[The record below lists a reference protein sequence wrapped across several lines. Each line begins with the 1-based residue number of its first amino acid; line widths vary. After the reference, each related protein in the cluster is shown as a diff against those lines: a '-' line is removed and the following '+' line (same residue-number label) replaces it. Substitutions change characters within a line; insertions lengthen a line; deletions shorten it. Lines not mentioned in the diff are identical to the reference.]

1 MNSLSRDD
9 TRSSSHYCAQNP
21 AARRVNSRYHPP
33 RPRFMKFCDKCHSTY
48 PTEFAVCPK
57 DKSKLRVVSELQR
70 GMELR
75 GKYRIEEKIGEGGM
89 ATVYRAAHLHFK
101 EDLAIK
107 VVSSALTANQDF
119 LNRFKREA
127 VITRKLRHPNAV
139 RLDDFDFT
147 EDGRPFIAMEYVRG
161 KSLRQVLQ
169 ENGAL
174 PVARAFSIARQVALA
189 LGAAHDLGI
198 VHRDIKPDN
207 IVLVPQ
213 ADGSEVVKVLDFGIA
228 KVADENLDG
237 AAGYKPTST
246 GMVLGTPH
254 YLSPEQAKGKKSSMI
269 DGRADLYA
277 LGVMLYEMLTGELP
291 FKSDTA
297 IEMLLHHIQS
307 APVPT
312 HLLKPELNIPENVSH
327 LVMKALEKDPAQ
339 RFQTGAEMAAALG
352 NPANLPAAS
361 DKSMAGTKTGS
372 RVEAFS
378 TSALA
383 AAAGSGSAAS
393 KTAATSAVVAETRV
407 LGSQAMTA
415 QSTRP
420 AAVDAAI
427 ARVAGA
433 IAPKRRRWI
442 VWSAA
447 AAALLLIGIWVGSA
461 MLSRPSSSENQGDSV
476 PDYSSLPETPRSAPR
491 RAQSTHRTNPA
502 ASQAASSRNNDAAND
517 AAQKAR
523 AQQLV
528 MDGHRRMAQR
538 DYSGATSAYQRA
550 LELDPENTNA
560 QRGLQA
566 AQAAQTLQGVG
577 SIFRR

>member
-1 MNSLSRDD
+1 M
-9 TRSSSHYCAQNP
+9 
-21 AARRVNSRYHPP
+21 
-33 RPRFMKFCDKCHSTY
+33 
-48 PTEFAVCPK
+48 
-57 DKSKLRVVSELQR
+57 
-70 GMELR
+70 
-75 GKYRIEEKIGEGGM
+75 
-89 ATVYRAAHLHFK
+89 
-101 EDLAIK
+101 
-107 VVSSALTANQDF
+107 SSALTANQDF

-312 HLLKPELNIPENVSH
+312 HLLKPELNIPETASQ

-339 RFQTGAEMAAALG
+339 RFQTGAQMAAALAE
-352 NPANLPAAS
+352 PANLPPAS
-361 DKSMAGTKTGS
+361 EQSMAGTKTGS
-372 RVEAFS
+372 KIAAFS

-383 AAAGSGSAAS
+383 AAAGAGPAN
-393 KTAATSAVVAETRV
+393 TAPTSAVAAETRV
-407 LGSQAMTA
+407 LGSQAMTV
-415 QSTRP
+415 QSTTP

-433 IAPKRRRWI
+433 IAPKRKRWI
-442 VWSAA
+442 LWAAA
-447 AAALLLIGIWVGSA
+447 AAALVVAIWAGSA
-461 MLSRPSSSENQGDSV
+461 MLNRSSSNQPDSI
-476 PDYSSLPETPRSAPR
+476 PDYSSSQETPRSAPR
-491 RAQSTHRTNPA
+491 RTPSTHRTNPSV
-502 ASQAASSRNNDAAND
+502 SQPATSRSNDAAND

-523 AQQLV
+523 AQQFV

-538 DYSGATSAYQRA
+538 DYSGAASAYQRA

>member
-1 MNSLSRDD
+1 MNSLSRDE
-9 TRSSSHYCAQNP
+9 TRSASYYCAQNP

-33 RPRFMKFCDKCHSTY
+33 RFMKFCGKCHSTY

-169 ENGAL
+169 ENGSL

-198 VHRDIKPDN
+198 VHRYIKPDN

-237 AAGYKPTST
+237 ATGYKPTST

-277 LGVMLYEMLTGELP
+277 LGVMLYEMVTGELP
-291 FKSDTA
+291 FKSETA
-297 IEMLLHHIQS
+297 IEMLLHHIQT

-312 HLLKPELNIPENVSH
+312 HLLKPEMNIPEPASA
-327 LVMKALEKDPAQ
+327 LIMKALAKDPAQ
-339 RFQTGAEMAAALG
+339 RFQTGEEMAEALAHSHSEASAPPEGPEKTPAGGSIAAFGTAAMAAASAG
-352 NPANLPAAS
+352 APA
-361 DKSMAGTKTGS
+361 
-372 RVEAFS
+372 R
-378 TSALA
+378 A
-383 AAAGSGSAAS
+383 AA
-393 KTAATSAVVAETRV
+393 TAVKVPTDATEMETRA
-407 LGSQAMTA
+407 LGSSSFTMQTPKVAMA
-415 QSTRP
+415 M
-420 AAVDAAI
+420 
-427 ARVAGA
+427 ARVAA
-433 IAPKRRRWI
+433 SIQPKRRKRW
-442 VWSAA
+442 
-447 AAALLLIGIWVGSA
+447 
-461 MLSRPSSSENQGDSV
+461 
-476 PDYSSLPETPRSAPR
+476 
-491 RAQSTHRTNPA
+491 
-502 ASQAASSRNNDAAND
+502 
-517 AAQKAR
+517 
-523 AQQLV
+523 LV
-528 MDGHRRMAQR
+528 
-538 DYSGATSAYQRA
+538 
-550 LELDPENTNA
+550 
-560 QRGLQA
+560 
-566 AQAAQTLQGVG
+566 
-577 SIFRR
+577 

>member
-1 MNSLSRDD
+1 
-9 TRSSSHYCAQNP
+9 
-21 AARRVNSRYHPP
+21 
-33 RPRFMKFCDKCHSTY
+33 MKFCDKCHSTY

-107 VVSSALTANQDF
+107 VVSSALTADQDF

-127 VITRKLRHPNAV
+127 VITRKLWHPNAV

-174 PVARAFSIARQVALA
+174 PVGRAFSIARQVALA

-277 LGVMLYEMLTGELP
+277 LGVMLYEMVTGELP

-312 HLLKPELNIPENVSH
+312 HLLKPELNIPETASQ
-327 LVMKALEKDPAQ
+327 LVMKALEKDPGR
-339 RFQTGAEMAAALG
+339 RFQTGAQMAAALAE
-352 NPANLPAAS
+352 PANLPPAS
-361 DKSMAGTKTGS
+361 EESMAGTKTGS
-372 RVEAFS
+372 KIAAFS

-383 AAAGSGSAAS
+383 AAAGAGGAPA
-393 KTAATSAVVAETRV
+393 KTAATSAVAAETRV
-407 LGSQAMTA
+407 LGSQAMTV
-415 QSTRP
+415 QSTTP

-433 IAPKRRRWI
+433 IAPKRKRWI
-442 VWSAA
+442 LWAAA
-447 AAALLLIGIWVGSA
+447 AAALVVAIWAGSA
-461 MLSRPSSSENQGDSV
+461 MLNRSSSNQPDSI
-476 PDYSSLPETPRSAPR
+476 PDYSSSQETPRTAPR
-491 RAQSTHRTNPA
+491 HAQPGRRTNPA
-502 ASQAASSRNNDAAND
+502 ASQPATSRSNDAAND

-538 DYSGATSAYQRA
+538 DYSGAASAYQRA

>member
-1 MNSLSRDD
+1 
-9 TRSSSHYCAQNP
+9 
-21 AARRVNSRYHPP
+21 
-33 RPRFMKFCDKCHSTY
+33 MKFCDKCHSTY

-57 DKSKLRVVSELQR
+57 DKSKLRVVSDLQR

-107 VVSSALTANQDF
+107 VVNSALTANQDF

-169 ENGAL
+169 ENGSL
-174 PVARAFSIARQVALA
+174 PAARAFNIARQVALA
-189 LGAAHDLGI
+189 LGAAHELGI

-213 ADGSEVVKVLDFGIA
+213 PDGSELVKVLDFGIA
-228 KVADENLDG
+228 KVADENLEG
-237 AAGYKPTST
+237 TATYKPTST

-254 YLSPEQAKGKKSSMI
+254 YLSPEQAKGMKSSMI

-312 HLLKPELNIPENVSH
+312 HLLKPELNIPEPVSQ

-339 RFQTGAEMAAALG
+339 RFQTGAEMAAALED
-352 NPANLPAAS
+352 PAIIPAA
-361 DKSMAGTKTGS
+361 DNSMAGTKTGS
-372 RVEAFS
+372 RVAAFS

-383 AAAGSGSAAS
+383 AAAAGGVPA
-393 KTAATSAVVAETRV
+393 KTAAATSALAAETRV

-415 QSTRP
+415 QSTTP

-433 IAPKRRRWI
+433 IAPKRKRWV
-442 VWSAA
+442 VWTAA
-447 AAALLLIGIWVGSA
+447 ATALLLVSIWVGSV
-461 MLSRPSSSENQGDSV
+461 MLSRSSASGNQNDSI
-476 PDYSSLPETPRSAPR
+476 PDYNQSQEAPRSSPR
-491 RAQSTHRTNPA
+491 RAQPGRRTNPA
-502 ASQAASSRNNDAAND
+502 TSQPAASRSNDAAND
-517 AAQKAR
+517 AAQKAK

-538 DYSGATSAYQRA
+538 DYSGAASDYQRA

-560 QRGLQA
+560 QRGLRA
-566 AQAAQTLQGVG
+566 AQTAQTLQGVG

>member
-1 MNSLSRDD
+1 
-9 TRSSSHYCAQNP
+9 
-21 AARRVNSRYHPP
+21 
-33 RPRFMKFCDKCHSTY
+33 MKFCDKCHSTY

-57 DKSKLRVVSELQR
+57 DKSKLRVVSDLQR

-107 VVSSALTANQDF
+107 VVSSALTADQDF

-169 ENGAL
+169 ENGSL

-237 AAGYKPTST
+237 ATSYKPTST

-312 HLLKPELNIPENVSH
+312 HLLKPELNIPETASQ
-327 LVMKALEKDPAQ
+327 LVMKALEKDPGR
-339 RFQTGAEMAAALG
+339 RFQTGAQMAAALAE
-352 NPANLPAAS
+352 PANLPPAS
-361 DKSMAGTKTGS
+361 EQSMAGTKTGS
-372 RVEAFS
+372 KIAAFS

-383 AAAGSGSAAS
+383 AAAGAGGAS
-393 KTAATSAVVAETRV
+393 VKTAATSAVAAETRV
-407 LGSQAMTA
+407 LGSQAMTV
-415 QSTRP
+415 QSTTP

-433 IAPKRRRWI
+433 IAPKRKRWI
-442 VWSAA
+442 LWAAA
-447 AAALLLIGIWVGSA
+447 AAALVVAIWAGSA
-461 MLSRPSSSENQGDSV
+461 MLNRSSSNPDSI
-476 PDYSSLPETPRSAPR
+476 PDYSSSQETPRFS
-491 RAQSTHRTNPA
+491 ST
-502 ASQAASSRNNDAAND
+502 
-517 AAQKAR
+517 
-523 AQQLV
+523 
-528 MDGHRRMAQR
+528 
-538 DYSGATSAYQRA
+538 
-550 LELDPENTNA
+550 
-560 QRGLQA
+560 
-566 AQAAQTLQGVG
+566 AQTLTSTKPQARANSRMVFSLRSVRMPEACLGQEIQ
-577 SIFRR
+577 SIPSCAITPWARGNSESSSERLRTKS

>member
-1 MNSLSRDD
+1 
-9 TRSSSHYCAQNP
+9 
-21 AARRVNSRYHPP
+21 
-33 RPRFMKFCDKCHSTY
+33 MKFCDKCHSTY

-169 ENGAL
+169 ENGSL
-174 PVARAFSIARQVALA
+174 PVARAFNIARQVALA

-277 LGVMLYEMLTGELP
+277 LGVMLYEMITGELP

-312 HLLKPELNIPENVSH
+312 HLLKPELNIPETASQ

-339 RFQTGAEMAAALG
+339 RFQTGAQMAAALAD
-352 NPANLPAAS
+352 PANLPPAS
-361 DKSMAGTKTGS
+361 EQSMAGTKTGS
-372 RVEAFS
+372 KIAAFS

-383 AAAGSGSAAS
+383 AAAGAGPAN
-393 KTAATSAVVAETRV
+393 TAATSAVAAETRV
-407 LGSQAMTA
+407 LGSQAMTV
-415 QSTRP
+415 QSTTP

-433 IAPKRRRWI
+433 IAPKRKRWI
-442 VWSAA
+442 LWAAA
-447 AAALLLIGIWVGSA
+447 AAALVVAIWAGSA
-461 MLSRPSSSENQGDSV
+461 MLNQSSSNQPDSI
-476 PDYSSLPETPRSAPR
+476 PDYSSSQETPRSAPR
-491 RAQSTHRTNPA
+491 HAQPGRRTNPA
-502 ASQAASSRNNDAAND
+502 GSQPAASRNNDAVND
-517 AAQKAR
+517 AAQKAK
-523 AQQLV
+523 AQQFVL
-528 MDGHRRMAQR
+528 DGHRRMAQR
-538 DYSGATSAYQRA
+538 DRRQGA
-550 LELDPENTNA
+550 
-560 QRGLQA
+560 G
-566 AQAAQTLQGVG
+566 GG
-577 SIFRR
+577 IRR

>member
-1 MNSLSRDD
+1 
-9 TRSSSHYCAQNP
+9 
-21 AARRVNSRYHPP
+21 
-33 RPRFMKFCDKCHSTY
+33 MKFCDKCHSTY

-107 VVSSALTANQDF
+107 VVSSALTADQDF

-169 ENGAL
+169 ENGSL
-174 PVARAFSIARQVALA
+174 PVARAFNIARQVALA

-237 AAGYKPTST
+237 ATGYKPTST

-277 LGVMLYEMLTGELP
+277 LGVMLYEMITGELP

-312 HLLKPELNIPENVSH
+312 HLLKPELNIPETASQ
-327 LVMKALEKDPAQ
+327 LVMKALEKDPGR
-339 RFQTGAEMAAALG
+339 RFQTGAQMAAALAE
-352 NPANLPAAS
+352 PANLPPAS
-361 DKSMAGTKTGS
+361 EQSMAGTKTGS
-372 RVEAFS
+372 KIAAFS

-383 AAAGSGSAAS
+383 AAAGAGGAPA
-393 KTAATSAVVAETRV
+393 KTAATSAVAAETRV
-407 LGSQAMTA
+407 LGSQAMTV
-415 QSTRP
+415 QSTTP

-433 IAPKRRRWI
+433 IAPKRKRWLL
-442 VWSAA
+442 WAAA
-447 AAALLLIGIWVGSA
+447 AAALVVAIWAGSA
-461 MLSRPSSSENQGDSV
+461 MLNRSSSNQPDSI
-476 PDYSSLPETPRSAPR
+476 PDYSSSQETPRSAPR
-491 RAQSTHRTNPA
+491 HAQPGRRTNPA
-502 ASQAASSRNNDAAND
+502 GSQPAASRNNDAVND
-517 AAQKAR
+517 AAQKAK
-523 AQQLV
+523 AQQFVL
-528 MDGHRRMAQR
+528 DGHRRMAQR
-538 DYSGATSAYQRA
+538 DYSSAASAYQRA

>member
-1 MNSLSRDD
+1 
-9 TRSSSHYCAQNP
+9 
-21 AARRVNSRYHPP
+21 
-33 RPRFMKFCDKCHSTY
+33 MKFCDKCHSTY

-277 LGVMLYEMLTGELP
+277 LGVMLYEMITGELP

-312 HLLKPELNIPENVSH
+312 HLLKPELNIPETASQ
-327 LVMKALEKDPAQ
+327 LVMKALEKDPGR
-339 RFQTGAEMAAALG
+339 RFQTGAQMAAALAE
-352 NPANLPAAS
+352 PANLPPAS
-361 DKSMAGTKTGS
+361 EQSMAGTKTGS
-372 RVEAFS
+372 KIAAFS

-383 AAAGSGSAAS
+383 AAAGAGPA
-393 KTAATSAVVAETRV
+393 KTAATSAVAAETRV
-407 LGSQAMTA
+407 LGSQAMTV
-415 QSTRP
+415 QSTTP

-433 IAPKRRRWI
+433 IAPKRKRWI
-442 VWSAA
+442 LWTAA
-447 AAALLLIGIWVGSA
+447 AAALVLAIWAGSA
-461 MLSRPSSSENQGDSV
+461 MLNRSSSNQPDSI
-476 PDYSSLPETPRSAPR
+476 PDYSSSQETPRSAPR
-491 RAQSTHRTNPA
+491 HAQPGRRTNPA
-502 ASQAASSRNNDAAND
+502 GSQPAASRNNDAVND
-517 AAQKAR
+517 AAQKAK

-528 MDGHRRMAQR
+528 LDGHRRMAQR
-538 DYSGATSAYQRA
+538 DYSSAASAYQRA